1 MNTYYFSIALKKHH
15 LLLLF
20 ITLFAQTVL
29 AQLTIDGAIS
39 TDNGTKKKPPY
50 QDTVWVISGKKVL
63 DKKYKKWKFDLS
75 FDARQTIIGNTQA
88 RLGGLRIGME
98 YRRVN
103 RFGLGIYNFSDGVK
117 TNSLSSIGPDV
128 SLANLNLSYFSIYYE
143 RVLAFNKY
151 IEWSTTIHRGIG
163 NISGYY
169 VIGTGPTAELK
180 NFDQVVRPLEIST
193 TNYFHLTYF
202 ISVGVGVGYR
212 YIRNVPTEITKVY
225 NAPIALFRFRFK
237 FIKMIAG
244 AVNEDIRH
252 AY

>member
-1 MNTYYFSIALKKHH
+1 MKKHP

-20 ITLFAQTVL
+20 LLIL
-29 AQLTIDGAIS
+29 AQASIGQLTLDGMVADTS
-39 TDNGTKKKPPY
+39 PKKKPPY
-50 QDTVWVISGKKVL
+50 QDTVWVITGQKVL

-75 FDARQTIIGNTQA
+75 FDARQTIVGKTPA

-103 RFGLGIYNFSDGVK
+103 RFGLGIYNFGEGIN
-117 TNSLSSIGPDV
+117 TNSLASISPDV
-128 SLANLNLSYFSIYYE
+128 SLANLNLSYVSIYYE

-151 IEWSTTIHRGIG
+151 LEWSVTIHRGLG

-169 VIGTGPTAELK
+169 VLGTGTEAQLMQ
-180 NFDQVVRPLEIST
+180 FDRVVRPLELST

-212 YIRNVPTEITKVY
+212 YMRNVPDEINRVY

-244 AVNEDIRH
+244 AVNEDIRKT
-252 AY
+252 Y